1 MLSEKFAHLR
11 EHCKTHS
18 LEETRELFFE
28 SFNEDI
34 TKEEEGEIFSDWD
47 ETGKDELFQQC
58 LDIIS
63 KEGKASTSLLQR
75 KLQIGYN
82 RAARIMDQLED
93 SGFIS
98 PANHVG
104 KREVFYEKFNN

>member
-1 MLSEKFAHLR
+1 MINLKIRFSKLICVFI
-11 EHCKTHS
+11 S
-18 LEETRELFFE
+18 LY
-28 SFNEDI
+28 SINV
-34 TKEEEGEIFSDWD
+34 FSD
-47 ETGKDELFQQC
+47 ENRLI
-58 LDIIS
+58 DIIA

-82 RAARIMDQLED
+82 RAARIMDQLEE

-104 KREVFYEKFNN
+104 KREVFYDKFKS